1 MQKKSYYS
9 EFQNT
14 QKNTCASVSF
24 YRRLRLQM
32 RARIQSLRNNTDVFY
47 KQHFIQ
53 QHQAENFSK
62 LIYIMPFVSFY
73 TP

>member
-1 MQKKSYYS
+1 
-9 EFQNT
+9 
-14 QKNTCASVSF
+14 
-24 YRRLRLQM
+24 M

-73 TP
+73 TPETLEN

>member
-47 KQHFIQ
+47 KQHFYS
-53 QHQAENFSK
+53 A
-62 LIYIMPFVSFY
+62 
-73 TP
+73 TPS